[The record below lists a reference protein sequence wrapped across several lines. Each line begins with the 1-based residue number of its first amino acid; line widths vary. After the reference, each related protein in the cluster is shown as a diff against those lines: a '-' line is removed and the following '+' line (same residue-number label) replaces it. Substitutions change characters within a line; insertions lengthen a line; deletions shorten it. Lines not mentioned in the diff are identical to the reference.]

1 MKMYCM
7 CREKNE
13 KLDGQ
18 KFLAPNRFA
27 PYDTE
32 TDFRGIALNRPM
44 ELIKTGAKQV
54 ILLNGVKLNDWKTPI
69 TEKEI
74 ISEHHP
80 TVDVFQCKHCGAII
94 IRE

>member
-54 ILLNGVKLNDWKTPI
+54 L
-69 TEKEI
+69 
-74 ISEHHP
+74 
-80 TVDVFQCKHCGAII
+80 
-94 IRE
+94 